1 MLLSQK
7 GFGISCIQMSKSKSE
22 EICQN
27 LIKFTVSRK
36 GGRRRRL
43 VSVKDPLDVS
53 FAQFLSKH
61 RLTGFRLVPLRC
73 MYLSSDLIKTQ
84 VYKWQWIAW
93 ILLERYTFP
102 VLRFL
107 KKMMIRRG
115 HGRCLKDK
123 SSFRMWEVFLRRPM
137 NERTCMNEHGY

>member
-1 MLLSQK
+1 MVCGLPLICLLSIAMHRPPKAQRFLILAWGDFYLWLPLRFLSK
-7 GFGISCIQMSKSKSE
+7 DTFRIHVVESKEFWDLLYSDKSKSKSKSE

-61 RLTGFRLVPLRC
+61 RLTGFRLVPLR
-73 MYLSSDLIKTQ
+73 S
-84 VYKWQWIAW
+84 
-93 ILLERYTFP
+93 TFHQ
-102 VLRFL
+102 
-107 KKMMIRRG
+107 I
-115 HGRCLKDK
+115 
-123 SSFRMWEVFLRRPM
+123 
-137 NERTCMNEHGY
+137 